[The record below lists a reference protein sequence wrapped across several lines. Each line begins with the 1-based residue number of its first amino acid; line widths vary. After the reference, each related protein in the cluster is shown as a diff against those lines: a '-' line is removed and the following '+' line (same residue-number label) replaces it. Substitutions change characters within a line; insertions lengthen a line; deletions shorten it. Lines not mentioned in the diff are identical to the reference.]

1 MSYEVLARRFRPQTF
16 DDVEGQRHV
25 VTALRNALRLG
36 RVPHAI
42 LLAGPRGVAKTTLAR
57 ILARALNCDEGPTE
71 KPCGRCPPCLEIAA
85 GTSLDVQEIDAAS
98 NTGVDNVREI
108 RESVRYAAAPGK
120 HRIFIIDEVHML
132 STAAFNALL
141 KTLEEP
147 PPRSLF
153 IFATTDP
160 QKIPT
165 TVLSRVQRFDLRRL
179 SNAELLALLRK
190 ICSADGIEAPE
201 PVLRAIAR
209 EADGSGR
216 DALTLLDRLTSALGQ
231 KLALSEAIAILDL
244 IDRKLLLDVL
254 APVLAREPA
263 QAFVALRR
271 ALEQGVDPMRFAS
284 DLLSE
289 IRDLIVA
296 RLVDDPTGLID
307 AAPDA
312 LAETRARAAAHDP
325 ETLQRLFRV
334 LLTRMQELG
343 AAARQ
348 EHALEMAIVRLATLP
363 DSESLAQLVQKL
375 DALDGGGGGPTPA
388 GPTPSGGSSG
398 AGPARPAPRSGA
410 SSAPFSA
417 PPARAEAAAPAPA
430 PKPAAPPFPA
440 PAPRASGA
448 PASAAS
454 PAPAGPARE
463 EPPLP
468 DDAELLALASADE
481 PAPPPRISALSHEQR
496 AALEARARAEAKAHP
511 RVQQVIEALDAELR
525 EIRVER
531 VPDAKRGE
539 VA

>member
-16 DDVEGQRHV
+16 DDVEGQKHV
-25 VTALRNALRLG
+25 VTALRNAIQLG

-57 ILARALNCDEGPTE
+57 ILARALNCDEGPTD
-71 KPCGRCPPCLEIAA
+71 KPCGRCTPCLEIAA

-147 PPRSLF
+147 PARSLF

-160 QKIPT
+160 QKIPQ

-190 ICSADGIEAPE
+190 ICAADAIEAPE

-216 DALTLLDRLTSALGQ
+216 DALTLLDRLTSALGA
-231 KLALSEAIAILDL
+231 KIALADAIAILDV

-254 APVLAREPA
+254 EPVLARRPGEA
-263 QAFVALRR
+263 LQAMRR
-271 ALEQGVDPMRFAS
+271 ALEQGIDPIRFAN
-284 DLLSE
+284 DLLAE

-312 LAETRARAAAHDP
+312 LEELRARARAHDA

-334 LLTRMQELG
+334 LATRMQELSL
-343 AAARQ
+343 ATRQ
-348 EHALEMAIVRLATLP
+348 EHALEMAVVRLATLP
-363 DSESLAQLVQKL
+363 EAETLAALVAKL
-375 DALDGGGGGPTPA
+375 DALEGGSGGPAPSGPGAPSGGAPDPGGRSTPRP
-388 GPTPSGGSSG
+388 GPGPRSSPTPSG
-398 AGPARPAPRSGA
+398 P
-410 SSAPFSA
+410 
-417 PPARAEAAAPAPA
+417 RAEAAPIPGYHVPVPPRPVPAPA
-430 PKPAAPPFPA
+430 AAAAAAAPA
-440 PAPRASGA
+440 R
-448 PASAAS
+448 
-454 PAPAGPARE
+454 RE
-463 EPPLP
+463 EPPPP
-468 DDAELLALASADE
+468 DDADLAVAASEE
-481 PAPPPRISALSHEQR
+481 PAPLPAAPALSLEQR
-496 AALEARARAEAKAHP
+496 NALEARARAEAKAHP
-511 RVQQVIEALDAELR
+511 RVREVQEALDAELR
-525 EIRVER
+525 EIRIET
-531 VPDAKRGE
+531 KRGG
-539 VA
+539 VL

>member
-16 DDVEGQRHV
+16 DDVEGQKHV
-25 VTALRNALRLG
+25 VTALRNAIKLG

-42 LLAGPRGVAKTTLAR
+42 LLAGPRGVGKTTLAR

-71 KPCGRCPPCLEIAA
+71 KPCGRCSPCLEIAA

-160 QKIPT
+160 QKIPQ

-190 ICSADGIEAPE
+190 ICAADAIEAPE

-216 DALTLLDRLTSALGQ
+216 DALTLLDRLTSALGA
-231 KLALSEAIAILDL
+231 KLVLADAIAILDV

-254 APVLAREPA
+254 EPVLARRPGDA
-263 QAFVALRR
+263 LQAMRR
-271 ALEQGVDPMRFAS
+271 ALEQGVDPMRFAG
-284 DLLSE
+284 DLLAE
-289 IRDLIVA
+289 IRDLVVA

-312 LAETRARAAAHDP
+312 LEELRARARAHDA

-334 LLTRMQELG
+334 LSTRMQELAAGDPPG
-343 AAARQ
+343 ARAR
-348 EHALEMAIVRLATLP
+348 
-363 DSESLAQLVQKL
+363 
-375 DALDGGGGGPTPA
+375 DGGGAARDLARSRDARARSFPSSTRWRAAAA
-388 GPTPSGGSSG
+388 GPRPRVPHRR
-398 AGPARPAPRSGA
+398 AARPTRARARRRGPGRARAPRRRA
-410 SSAPFSA
+410 VRAPRRLGRLRV
-417 PPARAEAAAPAPA
+417 PAPAPA
-430 PKPAAPPFPA
+430 PRSDPIPGYHAPVPAKREEPPPPDDADMAVTASEEPA
-440 PAPRASGA
+440 PAPQA
-448 PASAAS
+448 
-454 PAPAGPARE
+454 
-463 EPPLP
+463 
-468 DDAELLALASADE
+468 
-481 PAPPPRISALSHEQR
+481 SALSLDQR
-496 AALEARARAEAKAHP
+496 NALEARVRAEAKAHP
-511 RVQQVIEALDAELR
+511 RVREVQEALDAELR

-531 VPDAKRGE
+531 GGAR
-539 VA
+539 

>member
-71 KPCGRCPPCLEIAA
+71 KPCGRCGPCLEIAA

-160 QKIPT
+160 QKIPV

-190 ICSADGIEAPE
+190 ICSADAIEAPE

-216 DALTLLDRLTSALGQ
+216 DALTLLDRLTSALGP
-231 KLALSEAIAILDL
+231 KLALPEAIAILDV
-244 IDRKLLLDVL
+244 IDRKLLVDVL
-254 APVLAREPA
+254 EPVLARDPA
-263 QAFVALRR
+263 KALVALRR
-271 ALEQGVDPMRFAS
+271 ALEQGVDPVRFAG
-284 DLLSE
+284 DLLEE
-289 IRDLIVA
+289 IRDLVVA

-307 AAPDA
+307 AAPEA
-312 LAETRARAAAHDP
+312 LAETRARARAHDA
-325 ETLQRLFRV
+325 ESLQRLFRV

-343 AAARQ
+343 LAARQ
-348 EHALEMAIVRLATLP
+348 EHALEMAVVRLATLP
-363 DSESLAQLVQKL
+363 DAESLAALVQKL
-375 DALDGGGGGPTPA
+375 DALDGGGGGAPAPGAPT
-388 GPTPSGGSSG
+388 TSSG
-398 AGPARPAPRSGA
+398 AGGGGASRPAPRAGA
-410 SSAPFSA
+410 SPPERTAPRPA
-417 PPARAEAAAPAPA
+417 PGAAPAPA
-430 PKPAAPPFPA
+430 PRAAPSA
-440 PAPRASGA
+440 PTPTQAP
-448 PASAAS
+448 PE
-454 PAPAGPARE
+454 RE
-463 EPPLP
+463 EPPPP
-468 DDAELLALASADE
+468 DDAELLALAASQD
-481 PAPPPRISALSHEQR
+481 PAPPPASALSHQQR

-525 EIRVER
+525 EIRIER
-531 VPDAKRGE
+531 PADPKRGE
-539 VA
+539 LA

>member
-71 KPCGRCPPCLEIAA
+71 KPCGRCSPCLEIAA

-216 DALTLLDRLTSALGQ
+216 DALTLLDRLTSALGP
-231 KLALSEAIAILDL
+231 KLALPEAIAILDL

-284 DLLSE
+284 DLLAE

-312 LAETRARAAAHDP
+312 LAETRARAGAHDP

-343 AAARQ
+343 GAARQ

-363 DSESLAQLVQKL
+363 DSESLALLLQKL
-375 DALDGGGGGPTPA
+375 DALDGGAG
-388 GPTPSGGSSG
+388 GPTPSGPTPSASSSG
-398 AGPARPAPRSGA
+398 AGGPRPAPRSGA
-410 SSAPFSA
+410 SAA
-417 PPARAEAAAPAPA
+417 PPAGAAVQASTPAPA
-430 PKPAAPPFPA
+430 ANPSTPQLALTPA
-440 PAPRASGA
+440 PEPAPGAEA
-448 PASAAS
+448 PAES
-454 PAPAGPARE
+454 ARE

-468 DDAELLALASADE
+468 DDAELLSLASADE
-481 PAPPPRISALSHEQR
+481 PAPPPRTSALSHEQR

-531 VPDAKRGE
+531 ISDAKRGE

>member
-16 DDVEGQRHV
+16 DDVEGQKHV
-25 VTALRNALRLG
+25 VTALRNAIKLG

-71 KPCGRCPPCLEIAA
+71 KPCGRCSPCLEIAA

-120 HRIFIIDEVHML
+120 YRIFIIDEVHML

-147 PPRSLF
+147 PARSLF

-160 QKIPT
+160 QKIPQ

-190 ICSADGIEAPE
+190 ICAADAIEAPE

-216 DALTLLDRLTSALGQ
+216 DALTLLDRLTSALGA
-231 KLALSEAIAILDL
+231 KLVLADAIAILDV

-254 APVLAREPA
+254 EPVLARRPSEA
-263 QAFVALRR
+263 LQAMRR
-271 ALEQGVDPMRFAS
+271 ALEQGVDPMRFAG
-284 DLLSE
+284 DLLAE
-289 IRDLIVA
+289 IRDLVVA

-312 LAETRARAAAHDP
+312 LEELRARARAHDA

-334 LLTRMQELG
+334 LSTRMQEL
-343 AAARQ
+343 ALATRQ
-348 EHALEMAIVRLATLP
+348 EHALEMAVVRLATLP
-363 DSESLAQLVQKL
+363 EAETLAALVSKL
-375 DALDGGGGGPTPA
+375 DALESGGSGPAPSA
-388 GPTPSGGSSG
+388 PGAPSGGAPDPGSRSTPRPGPRSAPPSG
-398 AGPARPAPRSGA
+398 PRAEAARPAPS
-410 SSAPFSA
+410 
-417 PPARAEAAAPAPA
+417 PAPA
-430 PKPAAPPFPA
+430 PVPA
-440 PAPRASGA
+440 PAPRSDPIPGYHVPVQAR
-448 PASAAS
+448 
-454 PAPAGPARE
+454 RE
-463 EPPLP
+463 EPPPP
-468 DDAELLALASADE
+468 DDADMVLAPSEE
-481 PAPPPRISALSHEQR
+481 PAPAPAVSALSLDQR
-496 AALEARARAEAKAHP
+496 NALEASVRAEAKAHP
-511 RVQQVIEALDAELR
+511 RVREVQEALDAELR
-525 EIRVER
+525 EIRIER
-531 VPDAKRGE
+531 GGVR
-539 VA
+539 

>member
-16 DDVEGQRHV
+16 DDVEGQRPV

-71 KPCGRCPPCLEIAA
+71 KPCGRCSPCLEIAN

-160 QKIPT
+160 QKIPQ

-179 SNAELLALLRK
+179 SNAELLTLLRK
-190 ICSADGIEAPE
+190 ICTADGIDAPE

-231 KLALSEAIAILDL
+231 KLGLAESIAILDL

-254 APVLAREPA
+254 TPVLAREPA
-263 QAFVALRR
+263 QALVAVRR
-271 ALEQGVDPMRFAS
+271 ALEQGADPMRFAA
-284 DLLSE
+284 DLLGE
-289 IRDLIVA
+289 IRDLTVA

-312 LAETRARAAAHDP
+312 LAETRERAKPHDP

-343 AAARQ
+343 TAARQ
-348 EHALEMAIVRLATLP
+348 EHALEMAVVRLATLP
-363 DSESLAQLVQKL
+363 DSESLATLVAKL
-375 DALDGGGGGPTPA
+375 DALDGGSGGPGPGGPA
-388 GPTPSGGSSG
+388 PSTGSGGPGGS
-398 AGPARPAPRSGA
+398 RQMPRSGA
-410 SSAPFSA
+410 APVARAA
-417 PPARAEAAAPAPA
+417 PPSPPAPAPA
-430 PKPAAPPFPA
+430 PVTPAPVAAPVTPAPVAAASREEPPPPDDADLLVASPDESA
-440 PAPRASGA
+440 PAPRAPG
-448 PASAAS
+448 
-454 PAPAGPARE
+454 
-463 EPPLP
+463 
-468 DDAELLALASADE
+468 
-481 PAPPPRISALSHEQR
+481 LSHEQR
-496 AALEARARAEAKAHP
+496 AALEARARAEAKSHP
-511 RVQQVIEALDAELR
+511 RVQQVIDALDAELR
-525 EIRVER
+525 EIRIDRKAES
-531 VPDAKRGE
+531 KRGE
-539 VA
+539 LA